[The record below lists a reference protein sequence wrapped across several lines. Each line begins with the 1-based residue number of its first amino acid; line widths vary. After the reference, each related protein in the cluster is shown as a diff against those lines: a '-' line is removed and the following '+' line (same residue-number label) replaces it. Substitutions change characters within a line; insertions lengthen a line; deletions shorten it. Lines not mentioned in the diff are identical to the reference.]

1 MHNIIPPKTMHS
13 NYLETE
19 RLILRPWHED
29 DAPALY
35 KYANACKR
43 FTKIITDKK
52 RFLPLLLLADE
63 QESMIDRYL
72 ERGEMFVM
80 YESEAETVPI
90 TVAVVTDEGN
100 GVRELKNLAVAP
112 EYQRKGYGKQMV
124 EYLCQHYANV
134 CHTLMVGTGDSRQ
147 TVSFYK
153 SCGFVYSHTVADFF
167 TLNYDHPIVEEGKVL
182 RDMIYFRRI
191 LATPSVISPS
201 ERTEAL
207 IHVLTEV
214 WNASVHASHHF
225 LTEEDIRRL
234 TPFVRE
240 AIQAI
245 ETLLVLYQGKM
256 PIAFMGIEGEKI
268 EMLFVS
274 PRCFGY
280 GFGKLLIRLAITDY
294 HARYVDVNEQNPKA
308 EGFYRHLGF
317 RTFERTE
324 TDEQG
329 NPFPILKMK
338 FENE

>member
-1 MHNIIPPKTMHS
+1 MKIHP
-13 NYLETE
+13 
-19 RLILRPWHED
+19 
-29 DAPALY
+29 
-35 KYANACKR
+35 
-43 FTKIITDKK
+43 IITDKK

-63 QESMIDRYL
+63 QQSMIDRYL

-100 GVRELKNLAVAP
+100 GVRELKNLAVSP
-112 EYQRKGYGKQMV
+112 EYQRKGHGKQMV
-124 EYLCQHYANV
+124 EYLCQHYADV

-191 LATPSVISPS
+191 LATPSVIPPS

-234 TPFVRE
+234 TPFVGE

-245 ETLLVLYQGKM
+245 ETLLVLHQGKA
-256 PIAFMGIEGEKI
+256 PIAFMGIEGQKI

-274 PRCFGY
+274 PTHFGC
-280 GFGKLLIRLAITDY
+280 GFGKQLINVAIKDY
-294 HARYVDVNEQNPKA
+294 HALYVDVNEQNPQA

-317 RTFERTE
+317 HTFERTE

-329 NPFPILKMK
+329 NPFPILKMAYK
-338 FENE
+338 NKSN